1 MYVHEQTNPAV
12 TPMPGLSHSTW
23 AGQDEGMSQLS
34 VWRQSIEPGAATPP
48 HRHDCDEIIICSGG
62 KGEVHI
68 AGAVHAFEAGSNL
81 TLPRNVL
88 HQIFSV
94 GDRALEIVGILAA
107 SPVDVFLPDGQKI
120 DLPWRT

>member
-1 MYVHEQTNPAV
+1 MTATKSSFAQAAREKCILPV
-12 TPMPGLSHSTW
+12 
-23 AGQDEGMSQLS
+23 
-34 VWRQSIEPGAATPP
+34 QS
-48 HRHDCDEIIICSGG
+48 
-62 KGEVHI
+62 
-68 AGAVHAFEAGSNL
+68 HAFEARSNP

-107 SPVDVFLPDGQKI
+107 SPVDVFLPDGQKL